1 MKSLFITIFMLIF
14 SASAF
19 AEYVKIALPKSSEIE
34 GDNAK
39 FYAKGALAVD
49 MANESEVR
57 RVGEFVDAL
66 MSAGSEE
73 FAAML
78 KKPELASKSAKFLKL
93 ARLGKGANLFAFK
106 FGKLTIAVFEIPSG
120 SRMRAGMNF
129 FALENVGSGE
139 SSGLRW
145 NVSFNNPMVVL
156 AAQCAFTNPQK
167 LDFSGLVAKS
177 EKDGV
182 LLEKACGAD
191 MPFFVFGN
199 DVFAGVSADP
209 NVDAHPAAE
218 FYRKIQDVFFSWKI
232 DEYAEFM
239 SAPSKRVFLAQYA
252 GMTDTQKKKVLSDYF
267 SWHKQ
272 YLRVLQLGEREFIVL
287 FKRYRDGSKEQFDVA
302 YITLD
307 GSANGGVLENFGK
320 RTLLKTAM
328 TPLLRIF

>member
-1 MKSLFITIFMLIF
+1 MKSLFITIFMLIL

-49 MANESEVR
+49 MADESEVR

-139 SSGLRW
+139 SGGLRW

-191 MPFFVFGN
+191 MPFSF
-199 DVFAGVSADP
+199 SATTFLLGFPPTRMWTRTQPPSFTGRFKMFSFRGRLTNMP
-209 NVDAHPAAE
+209 NLCPRRASVY
-218 FYRKIQDVFFSWKI
+218 FWRN
-232 DEYAEFM
+232 M
-239 SAPSKRVFLAQYA
+239 RV
-252 GMTDTQKKKVLSDYF
+252 
-267 SWHKQ
+267 
-272 YLRVLQLGEREFIVL
+272 
-287 FKRYRDGSKEQFDVA
+287 
-302 YITLD
+302 
-307 GSANGGVLENFGK
+307 
-320 RTLLKTAM
+320 
-328 TPLLRIF
+328 

>member
-39 FYAKGALAVD
+39 FYSKGALAVD
-49 MANESEVR
+49 MANESEARCVR
-57 RVGEFVDAL
+57 EFVDTL

-93 ARLGKGANLFAFK
+93 ARLEKGANLFVFK
-106 FGKLTIAVFEIPSG
+106 FGERMIAVFEIPSG

-177 EKDGV
+177 ERDGV

-191 MPFFVFGN
+191 MPFFVFGD
-199 DVFAGVSADP
+199 DVFVGVSADP

-307 GSANGGVLENFGK
+307 GSKNGGVLEKFGK

>member
-34 GDNAK
+34 DDDAK
-39 FYAKGALAVD
+39 FYSKGALAVD

-57 RVGEFVDAL
+57 RVGEFIGAL

-93 ARLGKGANLFAFK
+93 ARLGKGAKFFVFK
-106 FGKLTIAVFEIPSG
+106 FGERMIAVFEIPSG

-129 FALENVGSGE
+129 FALENDGRGE
-139 SSGLRW
+139 GAGLCW

-156 AAQCAFTNPQK
+156 AAQCEFMNPRK
-167 LDFSGLVAKS
+167 VDFRGLVAKS

-182 LLEKACGAD
+182 LLKKVCGEG
-191 MPFFVFGN
+191 MPFFVFG
-199 DVFAGVSADP
+199 DDIFAGVSVDP

-252 GMTDTQKKKVLSDYF
+252 GMTDEQKKKVLSDYF

-307 GSANGGVLENFGK
+307 GSKNGGVLENFGK
-320 RTLLKTAM
+320 RTLLSLS
-328 TPLLRIF
+328 LLR

>member
-34 GDNAK
+34 GDDAK
-39 FYAKGALAVD
+39 FYSKGSLAVD
-49 MANESEVR
+49 MAGESDMR
-57 RVGEFVDAL
+57 RTREFVDAL

-93 ARLGKGANLFAFK
+93 ARLGKGANLFVFK

-156 AAQCAFTNPQK
+156 AAQCAFMNPQK
-167 LDFSGLVAKS
+167 VDFRGLVAKS

-182 LLEKACGAD
+182 LLKKVCSEG
-191 MPFFVFGN
+191 MPFFVFG
-199 DVFAGVSADP
+199 DDIFAGVSADP

-307 GSANGGVLENFGK
+307 GSKNGGVLENFGK
-320 RTLLKTAM
+320 RTLLSLS
-328 TPLLRIF
+328 LLR

>member
-93 ARLGKGANLFAFK
+93 ARLGKGANLFVFK
-106 FGKLTIAVFEIPSG
+106 FGERMIAVFEIPSG

-129 FALENVGSGE
+129 FALENGGSGE
-139 SSGLRW
+139 SGGLRW

-156 AAQCAFTNPQK
+156 AAQCAFMNPQK
-167 LDFSGLVAKS
+167 VDFRGLVAKS

-182 LLEKACGAD
+182 LLKKVCSEG
-191 MPFFVFGN
+191 MPFFVFGD

-252 GMTDTQKKKVLSDYF
+252 GMTDDQKKKVLSDYF